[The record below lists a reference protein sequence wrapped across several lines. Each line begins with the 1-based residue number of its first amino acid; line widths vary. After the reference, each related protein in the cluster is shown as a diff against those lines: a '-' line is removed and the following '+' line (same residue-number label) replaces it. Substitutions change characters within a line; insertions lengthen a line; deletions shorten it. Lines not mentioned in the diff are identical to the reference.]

1 MSWFRFCSVI
11 FAAWGVAFF
20 FLPRFSNELFGV
32 DYVVNLHAEDW
43 TRLIGL
49 TMFAMAFML
58 NAAHRTP
65 SAEARRIIARG
76 SLVLTLS
83 IALVMIYWQIIPDGR
98 WKRLD
103 IANIVLL
110 GAMSYGLFAQSGLRI
125 SLRRSSTVSN

>member
-58 NAAHRTP
+58 NAAHRT
-65 SAEARRIIARG
+65 SNSEVRRIVARG
-76 SLVLTLS
+76 VLMLALA
-83 IALVMIYWQIIPDGR
+83 IAIVMTYWQIIPDGQ
-98 WKRLD
+98 WNRLD
-103 IANIVLL
+103 IANIVILL
-110 GAMSYGLFAQSGLRI
+110 VMSYGLFKQSGLRI
-125 SLRRSSTVSN
+125 DLWRSSTVSN